1 MKAVETLE
9 YRVTAG
15 DVAAKTGLNIG
26 QAEAG
31 VLALASATQAHM
43 QVADTGDI
51 AYEFPRQFRATLRNQ
66 YWQLRWQETWAKIWA
81 VLFYLIRISFG
92 IMLILAV
99 VLVFAAI
106 IAIQIG
112 MQSQRDE
119 DNRGGYSGGGIGF
132 NPWLW
137 IGRDWFYWFSYG
149 PRRQYDRYGQVGG
162 GRDSASADW
171 SVRNRHDLNLLEA
184 IFSFLFG
191 DGDPNKD
198 LDDRRWGAIAT
209 VIRNN
214 RGAVSA
220 EQLAPYL
227 DNANLNDDL
236 EDYVIPAL
244 SRFNGRPKVSPQG
257 DLVYYFPELQVTT
270 KNHRPQS
277 VPAFLKETKR
287 RFTSASSGQVS
298 IAIGLGTL
306 LVVGSIYLSYIAAD
320 FTDGGFV
327 DLVYS
332 LCDLFL
338 AYGVAFLGI
347 PAIRYFRMQ
356 RQNQK
361 IETRNTQR
369 QSLLGKTVQRKLD
382 YAKQFAM
389 ETIVGKD
396 NLAYT
401 TETDLIDQEIANRD
415 KIDEEWR
422 KRLESS

>member
-1 MKAVETLE
+1 MELNQDIMKAVETLG

-15 DVAAKTGLNIG
+15 DVAAKTGLNIS

-43 QVADTGDI
+43 QVAETGDV
-51 AYEFPRQFRATLRNQ
+51 AYEFPRQFRNTLRNK
-66 YWQLRWQETWAKIWA
+66 YWQLRWQSTWAKIWA

-92 IMLILAV
+92 IMLITAV
-99 VLVFAAI
+99 MLVFLAI
-106 IAIQIG
+106 IAIMIG

-119 DNRGGYSGGGIGF
+119 EDRDGGYGGGMGF
-132 NPWLW
+132 SPWLW
-137 IGRDWFYWFSYG
+137 IGNDWFYWFSYG
-149 PRRQYDRYGQVGG
+149 PQRRYDRYDQVGG
-162 GRDSASADW
+162 GRD
-171 SVRNRHDLNLLEA
+171 RNRRDLNLLEA

-198 LDDRRWGAIAT
+198 LDTRRWGAIAA

-214 RGAVSA
+214 RGAVAA

-244 SRFNGRPKVSPQG
+244 SRFNGQPKVSPQG

-270 KNHRPQS
+270 QNSQPQS

-287 RFTSASSGQVS
+287 RFTSAAPNQVA

-306 LVVGSIYLSYIAAD
+306 LVVGSLYLAFIAAGW
-320 FTDGGFV
+320 TTGFV
-327 DLVYS
+327 GLVYS

-338 AYGVAFLGI
+338 AYGIAFLGI
-347 PAIRYFRMQ
+347 PAVRYFWMQ
-356 RQNQK
+356 RINQK
-361 IETRNTQR
+361 IESRNTQR
-369 QSLLGKTVQRKLD
+369 QSLVGKTIQRKLD
-382 YAKQFAM
+382 YAKQFAIQ
-389 ETIVGKD
+389 TIVGKD

-401 TETDLIDQEIANRD
+401 TETDLIDQDIANRD

-422 KRLESS
+422 RRLESS

>member
-1 MKAVETLE
+1 MELNQDIMKAVETLE
-9 YRVTAG
+9 YRVTPG
-15 DVAAKTGLNIG
+15 DVAAKTGLDIS

-31 VLALASATQAHM
+31 VLALASETQAHM
-43 QVADTGDI
+43 QVSEAGDI
-51 AYEFPRQFRATLRNQ
+51 AYEFPRQFRATLRNK
-66 YWQLRWQETWAKIWA
+66 YWQLRWQVLWAKIWA

-92 IMLILAV
+92 IMLIAAV
-99 VLVFAAI
+99 VLVLVAI
-106 IAIQIG
+106 IALQIA
-112 MQSQRDE
+112 MQSQRD
-119 DNRGGYSGGGIGF
+119 DNDRGGYSGGIGF
-132 NPWLW
+132 SPWLW
-137 IGRDWFYWFSYG
+137 IGNDWFYWFSYG
-149 PRRQYDRYGQVGG
+149 PRRRYDRYGYTGG
-162 GRDSASADW
+162 GRD
-171 SVRNRHDLNLLEA
+171 RNSHDLNFLEA

-198 LDDRRWGAIAT
+198 LDERRWGAIAT

-257 DLVYYFPELQVTT
+257 DLVYHFPELQVTA
-270 KNHRPQS
+270 KNYKPQS

-287 RFTSASSGQVS
+287 RFTSASSDQVS

-306 LVVGSIYLSYIAAD
+306 LVVGSIYLAYAAAGW
-320 FTDGGFV
+320 TTGFIG
-327 DLVYS
+327 LIYS
-332 LCDLFL
+332 LCDIFL
-338 AYGVAFLGI
+338 AYGIAFLGI
-347 PAIRYFRMQ
+347 PLVRYFRMQ
-356 RQNQK
+356 KQNK
-361 IETRNTQR
+361 NIEARNLQR
-369 QSLLGKTVQRKLD
+369 KNLVGKTIQRKLD
-382 YAKQFAM
+382 YAKQFAI

-401 TETDLIDQEIANRD
+401 TETDLIDQDIANRD

>member
-1 MKAVETLE
+1 MELNQDIMKAVETLE

-15 DVAAKTGLNIG
+15 DVAAKTGLNIS

-43 QVADTGDI
+43 QVAETGDI
-51 AYEFPRQFRATLRNQ
+51 AYEFPRQFRSILRNQ
-66 YWQLRWQETWAKIWA
+66 SWQLRWQETWAKIWA

-92 IMLILAV
+92 IMLIVAV
-99 VLVFAAI
+99 VLVLAAI
-106 IAIQIG
+106 IALQIA
-112 MQSQRDE
+112 MQSQRDN
-119 DNRGGYSGGGIGF
+119 DSGGYGGSYGGRGGFS
-132 NPWLW
+132 PLLW
-137 IGRDWFYWFSYG
+137 IGNDWFYWFGYG
-149 PRRQYDRYGQVGG
+149 PRRRYDRYGYKGG
-162 GRDSASADW
+162 GRD
-171 SVRNRHDLNLLEA
+171 RNRHDLNFLEA

-198 LDDRRWGAIAT
+198 LDDRRWSAIAT

-214 RGAVSA
+214 HGAVSA

-270 KNHRPQS
+270 KNHKPQS

-287 RFTSASSGQVS
+287 RFTSASSDQVT

-306 LVVGSIYLSYIAAD
+306 LVVGSIYLAYAA
-320 FTDGGFV
+320 GGWTTGFIG
-327 DLVYS
+327 LIYS
-332 LCDLFL
+332 LCDIFL
-338 AYGVAFLGI
+338 GYGIAFLGI
-347 PAIRYFRMQ
+347 PLVRYFRMQ
-356 RQNQK
+356 RLNAK
-361 IETRNTQR
+361 ILDRNSQR
-369 QSLLGKTVQRKLD
+369 QSLVGKTVQRKLD
-382 YAKQFAM
+382 YAKQFAI

-396 NLAYT
+396 NLAYS

-422 KRLESS
+422 KRLES

>member
-1 MKAVETLE
+1 MELNQDIMKAVETLE

-51 AYEFPRQFRATLRNQ
+51 AYEFPRQFRTTLRNQ
-66 YWQLRWQETWAKIWA
+66 YWQLRWQETWQKIWG

-92 IMLILAV
+92 IMLIAAV
-99 VLVFAAI
+99 VLVFVAI

-112 MQSQRDE
+112 MQSQRDD
-119 DNRGGYSGGGIGF
+119 DNGGYSGGGSFGF

-137 IGRDWFYWFSYG
+137 IGRDWFYWFGYG
-149 PRRQYDRYGQVGG
+149 PRRQY
-162 GRDSASADW
+162 GRQYDSYSQRGR
-171 SVRNRHDLNLLEA
+171 SRQGSELNFLEG
-184 IFSFLFG
+184 IYSFLFG
-191 DGDPNKD
+191 DGDPNKN
-198 LDDRRWGAIAT
+198 LDERRWGAIAT

-214 RGAVSA
+214 RGAVTA

-244 SRFNGRPKVSPQG
+244 SRFNGQPKVSPQG

-270 KNHRPQS
+270 QNHKTQS
-277 VPAFLKETKR
+277 VPAFLKEAKR
-287 RFTSASSGQVS
+287 RFTSASSGQVTA
-298 IAIGLGTL
+298 AIGLGTL
-306 LVVGSIYLSYIAAD
+306 LVVGSIYLSFIAAGWD
-320 FTDGGFV
+320 SGFIG
-327 DLVYS
+327 LIYS

-347 PAIRYFRMQ
+347 PAIRYFWMQ

-361 IETRNTQR
+361 IEARNAQR
-369 QSLLGKTVQRKLD
+369 QNLVGNTIQRKLD
-382 YAKQFAM
+382 YAKQFAIQ
-389 ETIVGKD
+389 TIVGKD

-401 TETDLIDQEIANRD
+401 TETDLVDQEIANRD

>member
-15 DVAAKTGLNIG
+15 DVAAKTGLNLS

-51 AYEFPRQFRATLRNQ
+51 AYEFPRQFRSVLRNK

-92 IMLILAV
+92 LMLILAV

-112 MQSQRDE
+112 MQSQRDD
-119 DNRGGYSGGGIGF
+119 DNRGYGGGMMF

-137 IGRDWFYWFSYG
+137 IGNDWFYWFSYG
-149 PRRQYDRYGQVGG
+149 PRRRYDRYGYTGG
-162 GRDSASADW
+162 GRD
-171 SVRNRHDLNLLEA
+171 RNRHDLNFLES
-184 IFSFLFG
+184 IYSFLFG
-191 DGDPNKD
+191 DGDPNKN
-198 LDDRRWGAIAT
+198 LDEKRWGAIAT

-214 RGAVSA
+214 RGAVTA

-227 DNANLNDDL
+227 DNANLDDDL
-236 EDYVIPAL
+236 EDYMLPAL
-244 SRFNGRPKVSPQG
+244 SRFDGRPKVSPEG
-257 DLVYYFPELQVTT
+257 DLVYYFPELQVTA
-270 KNHRPQS
+270 KDHKPQS

-287 RFTSASSGQVS
+287 KFTSASSDQVT
-298 IAIGLGTL
+298 IAIGLGIA
-306 LVVGSIYLSYIAAD
+306 LVVGSLYLASAAAGW
-320 FTDGGFV
+320 TTGFV
-327 DLVYS
+327 GLIYS
-332 LCDLFL
+332 LCDIFL
-338 AYGVAFLGI
+338 AYGLAFLSI
-347 PAIRYFRMQ
+347 PAVRYFRMQ
-356 RQNQK
+356 QQNKQ
-361 IETRNTQR
+361 IEARNIERKRLVGQTI
-369 QSLLGKTVQRKLD
+369 QRKLD
-382 YAKQFAM
+382 YAKQFAI

-401 TETDLIDQEIANRD
+401 SETDLIDQEIANRD

-422 KRLESS
+422 RRLESS

>member
-1 MKAVETLE
+1 
-9 YRVTAG
+9 
-15 DVAAKTGLNIG
+15 
-26 QAEAG
+26 
-31 VLALASATQAHM
+31 
-43 QVADTGDI
+43 
-51 AYEFPRQFRATLRNQ
+51 
-66 YWQLRWQETWAKIWA
+66 IWA

-92 IMLILAV
+92 IMLIAAV
-99 VLVFAAI
+99 VLVFVAI

-112 MQSQRDE
+112 MQQRDD
-119 DNRGGYSGGGIGF
+119 DNGGGYSGSHSGGFGF

-149 PRRQYDRYGQVGG
+149 PRRQYDQQYDSYSPR
-162 GRDSASADW
+162 GRSRQS
-171 SVRNRHDLNLLEA
+171 SELNLLEG
-184 IFSFLFG
+184 IYSFLFG
-191 DGDPNKD
+191 DGDPNKN
-198 LDDRRWGAIAT
+198 LDERRWSAIAT
-209 VIRNN
+209 LIRNN
-214 RGAVSA
+214 RGAVTA

-227 DNANLNDDL
+227 DNANLDDDL

-244 SRFNGRPKVSPQG
+244 SRFNGSPKVSPQG

-270 KNHRPQS
+270 KNYKPQS

-287 RFTSASSGQVS
+287 RFTSASPNQVT

-306 LVVGSIYLSYIAAD
+306 LVVGSIYLSFIAAGW
-320 FTDGGFV
+320 TTGFIG
-327 DLVYS
+327 LIYS

-347 PAIRYFRMQ
+347 PAIRYFWMQ

-361 IETRNTQR
+361 IEARNAER
-369 QSLLGKTVQRKLD
+369 QHFVGKTVQSKLD

-389 ETIVGKD
+389 QTIVGKD

-401 TETDLIDQEIANRD
+401 TETDLIDQEITNRD

>member
-1 MKAVETLE
+1 MELNQDVMKAVETLD

-15 DVAAKTGLNIG
+15 DVAAKTGLNIS

-66 YWQLRWQETWAKIWA
+66 YWQLRWQETWQKIWA

-112 MQSQRDE
+112 MQSQRDD
-119 DNRGGYSGGGIGF
+119 DNGGYSGGYRGGIGF

-149 PRRQYDRYGQVGG
+149 PQRQY
-162 GRDSASADW
+162 GRQSYSPR
-171 SVRNRHDLNLLEA
+171 SRQGSKLNFLEG
-184 IFSFLFG
+184 IYSFLFG
-191 DGDPNKD
+191 DGNPNKD
-198 LDDRRWGAIAT
+198 LDERRWNAIAT

-214 RGAVSA
+214 QGAVTA

-227 DNANLNDDL
+227 DDANLDDDL
-236 EDYVIPAL
+236 EDYMIPVL
-244 SRFNGRPKVSPQG
+244 SRFNGRPQVSPQG
-257 DLVYYFPELQVTT
+257 DLVYYFPELQVTA
-270 KNHRPQS
+270 KNHKPQS
-277 VPAFLKETKR
+277 VPAFLKEVKR
-287 RFTSASSGQVS
+287 RFTSASSDQVT

-306 LVVGSIYLSYIAAD
+306 LVVGSLYLGFIAAD
-320 FTDGGFV
+320 LTTGGFV
-327 DLVYS
+327 GLVYA

-338 AYGVAFLGI
+338 AYGIAFLGI
-347 PAIRYFRMQ
+347 PAIRYFWMQ

-361 IETRNTQR
+361 IEDRNTQR
-369 QSLLGKTVQRKLD
+369 QRLVGQIVPRKLD
-382 YAKQFAM
+382 YAKQFAIQ
-389 ETIVGKD
+389 TIVGKD

-422 KRLESS
+422 RRLESS